1 MPRYVIARG
10 KISRDGGFLYSGEE
24 VELSKEEAERFP
36 QGMVEEILPLEE
48 EVSPDLLM
56 AEVEEELPPAP
67 EETGSGVYT
76 SPAPARAAK
85 KEKRSK
91 G

>member
-48 EVSPDLLM
+48 EVSP
-56 AEVEEELPPAP
+56 AP